1 MGIWGWGLGIEI
13 LWVPKYLPIP
23 QSPVN
28 PQTPP
33 FPFIFIYIF
42 TIELYIKKMNK
53 ILIIQNFSKFKE
65 SLMLINNLGIFF

>member
-13 LWVPKYLPIP
+13 LWVPKYLPIH

-42 TIELYIKKMNK
+42 TIELIYKKN
-53 ILIIQNFSKFKE
+53 E
-65 SLMLINNLGIFF
+65 